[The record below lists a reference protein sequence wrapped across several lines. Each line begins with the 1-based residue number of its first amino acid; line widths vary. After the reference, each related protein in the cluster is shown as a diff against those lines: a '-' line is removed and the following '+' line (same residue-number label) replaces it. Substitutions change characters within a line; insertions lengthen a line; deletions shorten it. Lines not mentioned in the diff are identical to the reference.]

1 MKTPRKICALGIDY
15 GLKNIG
21 LAYGQSLTQT
31 AQALPAIKAKDGIPN
46 WEQME
51 QVLSQ
56 WQPDI
61 VVIGLPLNMDGSE
74 SELCKRVRKFG
85 NRLHGR
91 FNAQIDYMDERLSS
105 VAVKEEE
112 KARGHKGD
120 YGKNPIDS
128 LAAQLILEDWL
139 RAYSFS
145 QD

>member
-1 MKTPRKICALGIDY
+1 MSNNIRALGIDY

-21 LAYGQSLTQT
+21 LAYGQTLTQT
-31 AQALPAIKAKDGIPN
+31 AQTLPALKAKDGIPN
-46 WEQME
+46 WQQVQ
-51 QVLSQ
+51 QVLEQ

-61 VVIGLPLNMDGSE
+61 VIIGLPLNMDGTE
-74 SELCKRVRKFG
+74 SELCQRVRKFG

-91 FNAQIDYMDERLSS
+91 FNAKIDFMDERLSS
-105 VAVKEEE
+105 YAVKEEE

-139 RAYSFS
+139 RSY
-145 QD
+145 

>member
-1 MKTPRKICALGIDY
+1 MNNNIRALGVDY

-21 LAYGQSLTQT
+21 LAYGQTLTQT

-46 WEQME
+46 WQQMQ
-51 QVLSQ
+51 QVLEQ
-56 WQPDI
+56 WLPDI
-61 VVIGLPLNMDGSE
+61 VIVGLPLNMDGSE
-74 SELCKRVRKFG
+74 SELCQRVRKFG

-91 FNAQIDYMDERLSS
+91 FNAKIDFMDERLSS
-105 VAVKEEE
+105 YAVKEEE

-139 RAYSFS
+139 RSY
-145 QD
+145 QP